1 MAANRMKESE
11 MIVKQLPNTRA
22 DRAAL
27 LFALTFPS
35 LLTWVYF
42 ILLAESAAGL
52 QLAAKSIGMVIQIG
66 FPLFWFLC
74 VQKQQLSWPQFKRD
88 GLLIGGLLGLA
99 IVAAMFAAYHLWLK
113 PSGAFDSAAPAVRE
127 KIKGLGIDSTAKFAA
142 LAVFYAVLHSLLEEY
157 YWRWFVFAQLRRVT
171 ALGPA
176 IAISALG
183 FMAHHV
189 IVLSVFFGGGSFLSL
204 FFSLGVAVGG
214 VAWAW
219 LYHRSRSLFGPW
231 LSHALVDAGIFLV
244 GFEIV
249 KAAW

>member
-1 MAANRMKESE
+1 MSPPPRRD
-11 MIVKQLPNTRA
+11 I
-22 DRAAL
+22 AAL
-27 LFALTFPS
+27 LFALAFPS
-35 LLTWVYF
+35 FLTWVYF
-42 ILLAESAAGL
+42 LLLAESAAGL
-52 QLAAKSIGMVIQIG
+52 QLAAKSIGIVIQIG
-66 FPLFWFLC
+66 FPLFWFVC
-74 VQKQQLSWPQFKRD
+74 VQKQPLSWSRPKRD
-88 GLLIGGLLGLA
+88 GLMMGGVLGLA
-99 IVAAMFAAYHLWLK
+99 IVAAMFAANHLWLK
-113 PSGAFDSAAPAVRE
+113 HDSAFISATDSVRE
-127 KIKGLGIDSTAKFAA
+127 KVNGMGIDSTAKFAA
-142 LAVFYAVLHSLLEEY
+142 LSVFYALLHSLLEEY

-171 ALGPA
+171 SLGPA

-249 KAAW
+249 KSAW